1 VIVLVR
7 PSSNSLNIQFGALLS
22 RRTTGQVFAIAL
34 VPELVWTGRAREE
47 VSAGALAT
55 LWGDD
60 SDS

>member
-47 VSAGALAT
+47 VSAGAL
-55 LWGDD
+55 DE
-60 SDS
+60 